1 MSERGTPICI
11 EYRDDRPFSVTTRN
25 KGGSWS
31 HYDIDWCKRDEN
43 LYCHWSGGG
52 PARPFIE
59 VGRFVGAPWPDPADR
74 VKIWAAP
81 GIVLRD
87 GAETDLTVLGYERI
101 AEPLGDPFEDAI
113 DEDTHYCGLCDDYLP
128 WTTDTLCEHLH
139 FCGNCGDWVA
149 RTREHVRPGHGEL
162 RLCRHLSAR
171 RLLLLAAAGEAIPA
185 ELLAQV
191 AATAL
196 LELPG
201 AAGLASR
208 ALSGEPH
215 ALRAAIE
222 LAGMLE
228 AKEGG
233 DRDAA
238 PHRAK
243 RSR

>member
-1 MSERGTPICI
+1 MVHC
-11 EYRDDRPFSVTTRN
+11 
-25 KGGSWS
+25 
-31 HYDIDWCKRDEN
+31 
-43 LYCHWSGGG
+43 
-52 PARPFIE
+52 
-59 VGRFVGAPWPDPADR
+59 
-74 VKIWAAP
+74 
-81 GIVLRD
+81 
-87 GAETDLTVLGYERI
+87 
-101 AEPLGDPFEDAI
+101 
-113 DEDTHYCGLCDDYLP
+113 
-128 WTTDTLCEHLH
+128 
-139 FCGNCGDWVA
+139 
-149 RTREHVRPGHGEL
+149 
-162 RLCRHLSAR
+162 AR